1 MFHHSEHTIVIHRF
15 AIALLLTTTAV
26 AEDWPQWRGPH
37 HNGVCAE
44 QNPPTEWAPDENIR
58 WKAPL
63 PGPAGSTPIVVRD
76 RIYLTSVDKDQLVL
90 LCYTSAGK
98 QEWRREIAQ
107 GNQDFRGDEG
117 NLASPSPVA
126 DDKLVAALM
135 GDGTLA
141 CFTHNGDEVWRLDL
155 NERYGPLDIQ
165 FGYSS
170 TPVLHAGRLYLQI
183 IHGDGDPASEEARVV
198 CLDFATGQEVWAVKR
213 ITGAKAECEHSYASP
228 VIYEDAD
235 RTLLIT
241 HGGDYTIAHDL
252 NTGAELWRLG
262 GFNSPGNFNPTL
274 RFVASP
280 AVSSANGG
288 PGIIIAP
295 SAKRGSIAAVSPQ
308 GAGEITGTK
317 SELWRLPKSTP
328 DVPTP
333 LVYEGLV
340 YLCGEDGRLTVV
352 DANSGKEIYQQR
364 TESDRHRASPIAA
377 AGKIYLTSRGGVV
390 TVIEAGQEFKRIARN
405 DLGEP
410 ISASPVFANGVLYLR
425 TFENLYAIGVK

>member
-1 MFHHSEHTIVIHRF
+1 MHRF
-15 AIALLLTTTAV
+15 AIALLLATTAL

-37 HNGVCAE
+37 HNGVSAE
-44 QNPPTEWAPDENIR
+44 QNPPTEWGPDQNIR
-58 WKAPL
+58 WKVPM
-63 PGPAGSTPIVVRD
+63 PGPAGSTPIVVGQ
-76 RIYLTSVDKDQLVL
+76 RIFLTSVDDDQLVL
-90 LCYTSAGK
+90 LSYSTAGK

-107 GNQDFRGDEG
+107 GNRDFRGDEG

-126 DDKLVAALM
+126 DDVHVATLM

-141 CFTHNGDEVWRLDL
+141 CFTHTGDEVWRLDL
-155 NERYGPLDIQ
+155 NERYGQLDLQ

-170 TPVLHAGRLYLQI
+170 TPVLHDRRLYLQL

-198 CLDFATGQEVWAVKR
+198 CLDFASGKEVWAVKR

-228 VIYEDAD
+228 VIYQDD
-235 RTLLIT
+235 SHTLLLT

-252 NTGAELWRLG
+252 KTGGELWRLG
-262 GFNSPGNFNPTL
+262 GFNLPGNFNPTL

-280 AVSSANGG
+280 SVGE
-288 PGIIIAP
+288 GIIIAP
-295 SAKRGSIAAVSPQ
+295 SAKRGSIAAVNPDAVELD
-308 GAGEITGTK
+308 AGGDITGTS
-317 SELWRLPKSTP
+317 SELWRLPKATP

-352 DANSGKEIYQQR
+352 DAKTGEEVYERR

-377 AGKIYLTSRGGVV
+377 AGKVSRRVASS
-390 TVIEAGQEFKRIARN
+390 T
-405 DLGEP
+405 
-410 ISASPVFANGVLYLR
+410 ASPATN
-425 TFENLYAIGVK
+425 